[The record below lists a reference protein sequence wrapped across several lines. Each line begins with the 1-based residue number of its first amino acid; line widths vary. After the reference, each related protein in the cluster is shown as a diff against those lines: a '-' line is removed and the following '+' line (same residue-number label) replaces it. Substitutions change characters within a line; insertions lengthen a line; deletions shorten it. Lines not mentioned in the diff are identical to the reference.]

1 VANMSIGQGD
11 ILVSPLQ
18 MAQAMG
24 VIAAGGRFHQTRLL
38 KQVQTI
44 DNRVVA
50 AYPDRVRAELGIEEK
65 NLKDLEKGLVMV
77 TASGTGRR
85 AATVKG
91 VKVAGKTGTAQWG
104 PVSKRRNAA
113 WFTGYAP
120 AGRPL
125 YAFAAVVEGNPGES
139 LAGGENAA
147 PVIGAVL
154 ADLLKDYQ
162 PPAEEPEAPP
172 SEEQETSD
180 QAEDTATTG
189 EQSGEYTQ
197 DVMNPE
203 GAPVPEELVQPE

>member
-1 VANMSIGQGD
+1 
-11 ILVSPLQ
+11 

-24 VIAAGGRFHQTRLL
+24 VIAAGGIFHQTRLL
-38 KQVQTI
+38 KQVQSI

-50 AYPDRVRAELGIEEK
+50 AYPDRVRSDLGIEEK
-65 NLKDLEKGLVMV
+65 NLEYLEKGLVMV
-77 TASGTGRR
+77 TTSGTGRR
-85 AATVKG
+85 ASTVKG
-91 VKVAGKTGTAQWG
+91 AKVAGKTGTAQWG

-120 AGRPL
+120 ADNPL

-139 LAGGENAA
+139 LAGGQNAA

-154 ADLLKDYQ
+154 ADLLKGYK
-162 PPAEEPEAPP
+162 PPAKEPEQKEEEPENP
-172 SEEQETSD
+172 D
-180 QAEDTATTG
+180 QAEPTTTN
-189 EQSGEYTQ
+189 ESPAEYTQ